1 MFTFTKKCN
10 HFHLQNLSKGEK
22 EFVAVG
28 SSSQFT
34 LKGHL
39 QTISSQPQ
47 GRSSLEVDASW
58 NENSL

>member
-1 MFTFTKKCN
+1 MQS
-10 HFHLQNLSKGEK
+10 LPLAESMSKGEK
-22 EFVAVG
+22 KFVAVG

-34 LKGHL
+34 QKERL

-47 GRSSLEVDASW
+47 GSSLEVDASW